1 MLNAFIIV
9 WRESLEAMLVI
20 GVLLSW
26 IARQPA
32 PAPLRRRLWVGV
44 LAGASLAC
52 ALGAAT
58 FAVQSEFAGESLDI
72 FQFAMVLTAAALIV
86 QMVLW
91 MHQHGRHMKR
101 ELEGRA
107 QAQAGSWGIAAIT
120 ALAVGREGAETVVFL
135 YGLGMEG
142 QGVALAAMLG
152 AAAGGFA
159 AAGATAWLAARG
171 ARLLN
176 YRTLFAVSEILL
188 LLIANALLA
197 NAVDRAIALGWVP
210 ALIDPLWD
218 LSAWLADGQGVGRL
232 LADFTGYRARPAA
245 TVVLASL
252 AFWAYALWR
261 LKRPGTSAAHVA
273 TAGA

>member
-26 IARQPA
+26 IARQPS
-32 PAPLRRRLWVGV
+32 PAALRRHLWLG
-44 LAGASLAC
+44 AGAGISLAC

-58 FAVQSEFAGESLDI
+58 FAVQSEFAGASLDL
-72 FQFAMVLTAAALIV
+72 FQFAMVLAAAALIV
-86 QMVLW
+86 HMVLW
-91 MHQHGRHMKR
+91 MHAHGRHMKR

-107 QAQAGSWGIAAIT
+107 EGQAGAWGIAAIT

-135 YGLGMEG
+135 YGLGMES
-142 QGVALAAMLG
+142 QGAALAGMVS
-152 AAAGGFA
+152 AAAAGFA

-171 ARLLN
+171 ARRLN
-176 YRTLFAVSEILL
+176 YRTLFAASEILL
-188 LLIANALLA
+188 LFIANALLA
-197 NAVDRAIALGWVP
+197 NAADRAIALGWVP

-218 LSAWLADGQGVGRL
+218 LSAWLSDGQGAGRL

-261 LKRPGTSAAHVA
+261 LKRPASAA
-273 TAGA
+273 AGA